1 MKMLSFILVAA
12 LGLTT
17 MSGCDIL
24 RDLMNNPSN
33 GVYRCVPMTSQQY
46 STAFNLISSRTFE
59 NDKLAAAKQ
68 ATQNGRCM
76 TAQQINQIV
85 ALYTHESTKLEYAK
99 FAYPFCA
106 DPANYGIIN
115 NNLTFDS
122 SKRELGRMTG
132 VN

>member
-1 MKMLSFILVAA
+1 MRVLSFAVALVLAM
-12 LGLTT
+12 TT

-24 RDLMNNPSN
+24 RDIMNNPSN

-46 STAFNLISSRTFE
+46 STAFNLISSRTFA
-59 NDKLAAAKQ
+59 NDRLQTAKQ
-68 ATQNGRCM
+68 QTQNGRCL

-85 ALYTHESTKLEYAK
+85 AILEYENMKLEYAK
-99 FAYPFCA
+99 FAYPMCA

-115 NNLTFDS
+115 NNLQYDS